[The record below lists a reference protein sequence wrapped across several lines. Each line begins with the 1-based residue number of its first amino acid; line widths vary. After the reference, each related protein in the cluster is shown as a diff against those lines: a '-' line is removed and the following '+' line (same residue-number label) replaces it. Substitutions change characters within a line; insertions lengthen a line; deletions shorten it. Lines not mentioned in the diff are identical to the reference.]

1 MDSFSFH
8 GFWSMRLVIYS
19 RNCLQS
25 DTSKIWY
32 RKFRD
37 QFRDNSESRWP
48 TSMSVC
54 KVRPAALWV
63 GMLKNG
69 YQPSSLQISHGKKPY
84 TFTHPTRVAKYCA
97 PNEQNVGRPL
107 HLLTKLSEHLTCL
120 DAKPNSKYVHWY
132 VLALCASTTRYS
144 KKIDGEWIRSINHLS
159 FLVSGKP
166 LIF

>member
-1 MDSFSFH
+1 MLRKWIHSVFMDFDQW
-8 GFWSMRLVIYS
+8 GWSSTLGIVSGMISEFYNLIPYY
-19 RNCLQS
+19 LL
-25 DTSKIWY
+25 SKIWY

-69 YQPSSLQISHGKKPY
+69 YLPSSLQISHGKKPY

-144 KKIDGEWIRSINHLS
+144 KK
-159 FLVSGKP
+159 
-166 LIF
+166 